1 MKTRSPTLP
10 PLTAPKG
17 GRAEAN
23 SLWHAR
29 HQLNKGRMRQEKPER
44 GASL

>member
-10 PLTAPKG
+10 PLTCAY
-17 GRAEAN
+17 GRAEEN